1 MTSSNTNSNT
11 QLATYTTVGPCEYHR
26 GCSIYIPGLSLTH
39 DGGKLLY
46 QPSDLSLI
54 HGSITGL
61 IGLNGSGKSSTAQL
75 LASGSLE
82 NFPQEDNSNFVV
94 EYLVAGDDSESL
106 VSLSSSSTSSQQQ
119 LCPKEFIKAR
129 LEERLENVRRGI
141 VQLDQKFASAADND
155 TTLFDNA
162 DLVLEQIADELSTL
176 YDIEEQI
183 ETRMKQELELAC
195 IAVGLN
201 DDKYRNTPLSEL
213 SCGWR
218 YKCQLIASMLCHPD
232 LLLLDEPSFLDESSM
247 QWFIASVKKMATVD
261 NCIVVLI
268 SHKEALLQS
277 TCDRIVHLNSRNQTL
292 TQYPCGYAQFKNRYA
307 IELSNASNEVESTHY
322 QMDKADKQLKTMKRK
337 LQKNGTALR
346 RKYGTLNTNN
356 AGKETKTHVH
366 SGMAGLRIER
376 AQQKDKAAASK
387 LRRAQQKM
395 NEVEERNTVLKSTTK
410 HTSPALH
417 ITGIEATEST
427 VVQLQNVSFKYHHDD
442 DYIFENID
450 TCIESTDRILLKGP
464 NGVGKSTLVELILG
478 TNANMKEPTKGVIKR
493 NTNNILYFPQTALRD
508 LLRTHGHKNG
518 IEFLLD
524 DRNHNDNDNSSMIV
538 MNSNNKENCHRTGA
552 IKTETQIRIHLG
564 RFGLM
569 NNLAVRPI
577 STLSAGQRVRLW
589 LAKQTLLK
597 PKPSL
602 LILDELSENV
612 DIETRNSLVK
622 LIGSFH
628 GSVLVI
634 SHDTD
639 LCQLLLQQS
648 NTSNNSSV
656 STSSATA
663 INKVW
668 TMGQSGI
675 HVSYPC

>member
-1 MTSSNTNSNT
+1 MTNNTNSNT
-11 QLATYTTVGPCEYHR
+11 QLASYTTLGPCEYYR
-26 GCSIYIPGLSLTH
+26 GSSIYIPGLSLTH

-82 NFPQEDNSNFVV
+82 NFPQEDTSNFVV

-106 VSLSSSSTSSQQQ
+106 VSLSNSSTSSQQH

-129 LEERLENVRRGI
+129 LEERLEIVRGGI
-141 VQLDQKFASAADND
+141 IELDHRFTSAAND
-155 TTLFDNA
+155 TTLFDNV

-201 DDKYRNTPLSEL
+201 DAKYRNTPLSEL

-218 YKCQLIASMLCHPD
+218 YKCQLIASILCHPD
-232 LLLLDEPSFLDESSM
+232 LLLLDEPSFLDESSIK
-247 QWFIASVKKMATVD
+247 WFINSVKKMATVD
-261 NCIVVLI
+261 NSIIVLI
-268 SHKEALLQS
+268 SHKETLLQS

-356 AGKETKTHVH
+356 AGKETKTRVH

-410 HTSPALH
+410 HTSPSLH
-417 ITGIEATEST
+417 ITGIEAMEST
-427 VVQLQNVSFKYHHDD
+427 IVQLQNVSFKYHHND

-464 NGVGKSTLVELILG
+464 NGVGKSTLVGLILG
-478 TNANMKEPTKGVIKR
+478 MNTNMKEPTKGVIKR
-493 NTNNILYFPQTALRD
+493 TTNNILYFPQTALRD
-508 LLRTHGHKNG
+508 LLRNHGHKNG

-524 DRNHNDNDNSSMIV
+524 DGNNNDNDNSSMIV
-538 MNSNNKENCHRTGA
+538 MDFNNKENRHHNGA

-569 NNLAVRPI
+569 NDLAVRPI
-577 STLSAGQRVRLW
+577 LTLSAGQRVRLW

-612 DIETRNSLVK
+612 DIETRNSLVT

-648 NTSNNSSV
+648 NTRNSSL
-656 STSSATA
+656 STSSSTA

-668 TMGQSGI
+668 TMGQNGI

>member
-1 MTSSNTNSNT
+1 
-11 QLATYTTVGPCEYHR
+11 V
-26 GCSIYIPGLSLTH
+26 
-39 DGGKLLY
+39 
-46 QPSDLSLI
+46 
-54 HGSITGL
+54 
-61 IGLNGSGKSSTAQL
+61 
-75 LASGSLE
+75 
-82 NFPQEDNSNFVV
+82 
-94 EYLVAGDDSESL
+94 
-106 VSLSSSSTSSQQQ
+106 
-119 LCPKEFIKAR
+119 
-129 LEERLENVRRGI
+129 
-141 VQLDQKFASAADND
+141 
-155 TTLFDNA
+155 

-201 DDKYRNTPLSEL
+201 SAKYRNTPLSEL

-218 YKCQLIASMLCHPD
+218 YKCQLIASILCHPD
-232 LLLLDEPSFLDESSM
+232 LLLLDEPSFLDESSIK
-247 QWFIASVKKMATVD
+247 WFINSVKNMATVD

-268 SHKEALLQS
+268 SHKETLLQS

-292 TQYPCGYAQFKNRYA
+292 TQYHCGYAQFKNRYA

-410 HTSPALH
+410 HTSPSLH

-427 VVQLQNVSFKYHHDD
+427 IVQLQNVSFKYHHND

-464 NGVGKSTLVELILG
+464 NGVGKSTLVGLILG
-478 TNANMKEPTKGVIKR
+478 TNKNMKEPTKGVIKR
-493 NTNNILYFPQTALRD
+493 TTNNILYFPQTALRD
-508 LLRTHGHKNG
+508 LLRNHGQKNG

-524 DRNHNDNDNSSMIV
+524 DGNNNDTDNSMIV
-538 MNSNNKENCHRTGA
+538 MDFNNKENRHHNGA

-569 NNLAVRPI
+569 NDLAVRPI
-577 STLSAGQRVRLW
+577 LTLSAGQRVRLW

-612 DIETRNSLVK
+612 DIETRNSLVT

-639 LCQLLLQQS
+639 LCQLLLLQQP
-648 NTSNNSSV
+648 NTSNSSI
-656 STSSATA
+656 STSSSPA

-668 TMGQSGI
+668 TMGQNGI
-675 HVSYPC
+675 HVSYPCY